1 MIGEDDPGPG
11 NGTFH
16 AKFSFADQV
25 TGIVFVSW
33 LTPFPFGPRNRA
45 QSLACAPAP
54 TKDPAKTAADKNHGK
69 HRRMVKFSRK
79 GIRHGQ
85 NNPPA

>member
-11 NGTFH
+11 SGTFQ
-16 AKFSFADQV
+16 AKCSVADQV

-33 LTPFPFGPRNRA
+33 LTPFPLGPRKRA
-45 QSLACAPAP
+45 QSLACTPVP
-54 TKDPAKTAADKNHGK
+54 TKEPAKTAADKNHGK
-69 HRRMVKFSRK
+69 HRRMVSFSRK
-79 GIRHGQ
+79 GIHQGQ